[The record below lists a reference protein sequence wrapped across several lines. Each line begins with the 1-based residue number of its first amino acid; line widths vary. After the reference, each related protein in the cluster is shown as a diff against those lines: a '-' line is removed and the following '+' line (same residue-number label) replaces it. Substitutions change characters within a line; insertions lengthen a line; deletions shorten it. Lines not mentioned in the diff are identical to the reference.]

1 MEQVYKPFMNF
12 VSSPGMKRF
21 FKIALVI
28 AALVLFK
35 SLILQFLGLVLLAV
49 VIGVII
55 YFVAYLFLG
64 IASLVLMVIA
74 FGVALSLL
82 GWLSYIL

>member
-12 VSSPGMKRF
+12 LSSPVIKRF
-21 FKIALVI
+21 FKIALLI
-28 AALVLFK
+28 AAIVLLK
-35 SLILQFLGLVLLAV
+35 SFILSFLGLVLLAV
-49 VIGVII
+49 AIGVII
-55 YFVAYLFLG
+55 YFVGYLFLG

-82 GWLSYIL
+82 GWLSYII

>member
-12 VSSPGMKRF
+12 VSSPGIKRF
-21 FKIALVI
+21 FKIVLLI
-28 AALVLFK
+28 AAIVLLKPF
-35 SLILQFLGLVLLAV
+35 ILSFLGLVLLAV
-49 VIGVII
+49 AIGVII
-55 YFVAYLFLG
+55 YFVGYLFLG

-82 GWLSYIL
+82 GWLSYII